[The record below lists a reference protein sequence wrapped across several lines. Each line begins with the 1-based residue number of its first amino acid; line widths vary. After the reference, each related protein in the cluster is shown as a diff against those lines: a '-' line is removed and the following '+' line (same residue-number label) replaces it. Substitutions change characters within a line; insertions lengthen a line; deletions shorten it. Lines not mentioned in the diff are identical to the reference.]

1 MSEIL
6 IETLDVATGFEERR
20 PLNKEELAQLKKDQE
35 AIELRKAEEAAKIAQ
50 REAALAKLAAI
61 GLDEDD
67 LKALGL

>member
-6 IETLDVATGFEERR
+6 IETLDVVTGFEERR